1 MVYHDGL
8 IDGKQ
13 GCGEEAGE
21 SCNTTW
27 NINTKYVTIE
37 MNSRLHTIN
46 CFKQY
51 QQPKKMK
58 MRMKWMQG
66 THTD

>member
-27 NINTKYVTIE
+27 NVNTKYVTID

-51 QQPKKMK
+51 QQPKK
-58 MRMKWMQG
+58 
-66 THTD
+66 